1 MKTFSKNLKT
11 SDDHASGKAPLM
23 KKRMLHSW
31 YTVINYSSLAVQFS
45 LFTLFYSRHLLLFIF
60 LASLICRNSMLPGYA
75 DTDTGTRY
83 GDTPIRHF
91 SKNKDTGI
99 RQYI

>member
-1 MKTFSKNLKT
+1 MFALCSMAVSRTFL
-11 SDDHASGKAPLM
+11 
-23 KKRMLHSW
+23 
-31 YTVINYSSLAVQFS
+31 V
-45 LFTLFYSRHLLLFIF
+45 SR
-60 LASLICRNSMLPGYA
+60 AMLPGYA

-99 RQYI
+99 RQYIYNNIAFFSQVSWGRLKMKPERNKRIEVSGTRM